1 MPGTPSMS
9 RKEFS
14 YPFYHNLPD
23 QDLFPITSTMHTG
36 VPVVPGRD
44 LDSAS
49 SARCVDDLSIAD
61 VHGNMV
67 DPSAAASVEDQ
78 GRPASS
84 GSDLIRFPLFAWEPE

>member
-14 YPFYHNLPD
+14 YPFLSQFTRSGPVSNYIHD
-23 QDLFPITSTMHTG
+23 AHRSS
-36 VPVVPGRD
+36 VVPGRD

-78 GRPASS
+78 SPGFIWL
-84 GSDLIRFPLFAWEPE
+84 DLIRFPLFAWEPE